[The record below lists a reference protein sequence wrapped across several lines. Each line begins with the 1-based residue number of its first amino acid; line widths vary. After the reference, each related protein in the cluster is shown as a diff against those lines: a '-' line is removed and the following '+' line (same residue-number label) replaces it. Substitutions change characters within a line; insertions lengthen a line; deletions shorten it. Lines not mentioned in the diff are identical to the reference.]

1 MEFAVTAAD
10 GSRRWFE
17 AVAEPLTGADRTWS
31 GVIAIRDVS
40 DRTMRLSLERLMA
53 AAGHELKTPMA
64 ALHGYLQLVQRSLAS
79 TGSAGSKDLALYT
92 SRALAQTRRM
102 GELVERLFDVSRIQT
117 GKLELVVE
125 PIDLVDIVRRAI
137 DVSEGLNDAPPI
149 NLTAPRSL
157 RLKGDAGRL
166 EQVFLNVLGNAVE
179 HGAGTPTIDVSIARA
194 GPLATVEVV
203 DRGQGIATSE
213 LPLVF
218 MPYVRLGRKQSDAG
232 LGLGLFLAKEIATA
246 HGGTIDIASRRR
258 QGTTITIQLPIAG
271 PGAGPKPTDRARASR

>member
-31 GVIAIRDVS
+31 GVIAMRDVS

-64 ALHGYLQLVQRSLAS
+64 ALHGYLQLVQRSVD
-79 TGSAGSKDLALYT
+79 SAGSADLALYT

-102 GELVERLFDVSRIQT
+102 GELVERLFDVSRIQS

-137 DVSEGLNDAPPI
+137 DVSEGLNEAPPI
-149 NLTAPRSL
+149 VLTAPRSL
-157 RLKGDAGRL
+157 KLNGDAGRL
-166 EQVFLNVLGNAVE
+166 EQVFVNVLGNAVE
-179 HGAGTPTIDVSIARA
+179 HAGGTPTIDISIRRT
-194 GPLATVEVV
+194 GKSATVEVA
-203 DRGQGIATSE
+203 DHGQGIASAE

-218 MPYVRLGRKQSDAG
+218 LPYVRLGGKQSAAG

-246 HGGTIDIASRRR
+246 HGGTIEIASRRR
-258 QGTTITIQLPIAG
+258 HGTTITMELPIAG
-271 PGAGPKPTDRARASR
+271 PPTPRKPTRPRASQ